1 MGTINWSKVHGL
13 FEALAEMNAD
23 ETEAVW
29 FLFKSF
35 NEFRT
40 PTAAQAARPAARS
53 AAKTRRPYPKGDHK
67 CVLCHRRLD
76 NAHGLKIHMGRAH
89 KNGELFPKEG

>member
-1 MGTINWSKVHGL
+1 MGKINWSKVTGL
-13 FEALAEMNAD
+13 FEALAAMNAE

-35 NEFRT
+35 ND
-40 PTAAQAARPAARS
+40 ARIQPSAPAPKPAARK
-53 AAKTRRPYPKGDHK
+53 ARRAYPKGEYV
-67 CVLCHRRLD
+67 CSLCHRRLD

-89 KNGELFPKEG
+89 K